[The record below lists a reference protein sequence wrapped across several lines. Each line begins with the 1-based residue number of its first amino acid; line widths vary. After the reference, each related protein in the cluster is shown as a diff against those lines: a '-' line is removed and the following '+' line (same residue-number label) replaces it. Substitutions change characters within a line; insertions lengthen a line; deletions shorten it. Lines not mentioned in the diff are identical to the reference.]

1 MHSSSPRGTSKYF
14 DNSDNGDERIFSI
27 RTENNKQSLIKKK
40 YQFTVQQIDND
51 EQIEDINLLFDD
63 RQLKIINDLSFV
75 QNAKIKE
82 KAKRPSIS
90 RKMSVMIQKKEQEEK
105 QPSCSYIKV
114 FTQEDRIR
122 IVWDLFTMLVIF
134 LAILI
139 LPVDISFNIQ
149 STFLDDFN
157 LFSLAVFTLDIFIN
171 FNTAFQHK
179 GQYVYDR
186 QLIIQNYLKWWF
198 WIDVVSTFPFDLIVE
213 AATSSV
219 EQVDE
224 DELTQ
229 EQSQAQKDSLVQ
241 TMKLIRILKFF
252 RLIKII
258 RLLRVLKL
266 KQLFN
271 KLEDYID
278 INGSVVT
285 IYQLLKLT
293 FIMLFVAHWLAC
305 IWHFI
310 AEQEN
315 SSNGYSWLQ
324 ATNLAG
330 NQWYIKY
337 VASVYWA
344 TATMTTV
351 GYGDIVPVTSVE
363 KLFGIIVMLLA
374 CCVFAYIMNSI
385 GGIFVK
391 LDTNEKTIRLRLGQ
405 ANQFLKSNEIPKDLQ
420 ARVRKYLEYKYET
433 ESSQVNEKDA
443 LSVLSSTLK
452 DEVLQNVNTSLIKQS
467 ALFNSGKFE
476 REILSQLPYLL
487 EEQIYGP
494 EECIFLEGIDPIEKE
509 NGNNIQDRNLYFLN
523 QGQVLICIQ
532 KTITCLKII
541 EGGATFGELA
551 FFTDKPRSASAYTL
565 NFVYVQILNKKK
577 FFEKLKLN
585 SNQNQIYLMNK
596 HIVEINNDYTPLG
609 QCCFACQS
617 ASHFAYECPKLHY
630 AISQERRLEII
641 KEEQNN
647 QAQHLKLFNKQFI
660 RQSRRIKYN
669 SRANSQLTN
678 IVADEIKFVYNHI
691 RESEDEFQTQLNQS
705 NCDEEED
712 ENPFKISAKGQL
724 PYFSEENNIDR
735 MCNFPL
741 FFPNYNYDK
750 IILSYNQFTKE
761 KVSQHI
767 SGNKPQTTKKNRSHR
782 VSRSHSAE
790 RAEYFQKLEEKC
802 FAEQ

>member
-1 MHSSSPRGTSKYF
+1 MHSSSPRWRSKNF
-14 DNSDNGDERIFSI
+14 DNSDLGDERIFSI
-27 RTENNKQSLIKKK
+27 RTENNKQSLIKRK
-40 YQFTVQQIDND
+40 YQFTVQQMDND

-75 QNAKIKE
+75 QTAKVKE
-82 KAKRPSIS
+82 KAKRASIS

-105 QPSCSYIKV
+105 QPSCSYIQV
-114 FTQEDRIR
+114 FTQEDKIR
-122 IVWDLFTMLVIF
+122 IVWDIITMLVIF

-139 LPVDISFNIQ
+139 LPVEISFNVE

-179 GQYVYDR
+179 GQYVFDR
-186 QLIIQNYLKWWF
+186 SLIVQNYLKMWF

-219 EQVDE
+219 VQVDE

-229 EQSQAQKDSLVQ
+229 EQSKVQKDSLVQ
-241 TMKLIRILKFF
+241 TMKLLRILKFF

-266 KQLFN
+266 KQLFA

-278 INGSVVT
+278 ISGSVIT

-315 SSNGYSWLQ
+315 SSSGYSWLQ
-324 ATNLAG
+324 ATELAEQ
-330 NQWYIKY
+330 QWYIKY

-391 LDTNEKTIRLRLGQ
+391 LDTNEKTIRLKLGQ

-476 REILSQLPYLL
+476 KEILSQLPYLL

-494 EECIFLEGIDPIEKE
+494 EECIFMEGIDPIEKE

-532 KTITCLKII
+532 RTITCLKII

-585 SNQNQIYLMNK
+585 NNQNQIYLMNK

-609 QCCFACQS
+609 QCCFACGNSQ
-617 ASHFAYECPKLHY
+617 HFAYECPKLHY
-630 AISQERRLEII
+630 VINQEQGLEII
-641 KEEQNN
+641 KEEQCN
-647 QAQHLKLFNKQFI
+647 QEKNQKIFNRQFI
-660 RQSRRIKYN
+660 RQNKRVKYN

-678 IVADEIKFVYNHI
+678 IVADEIKFVYNHN
-691 RESEDEFQTQLNQS
+691 REGEDEFQIQSNQS
-705 NCDEEED
+705 NGIEEEE
-712 ENPFKISAKGQL
+712 ENPLKISVKGQL
-724 PYFSEENNIDR
+724 PYFSEETDIDR
-735 MCNFPL
+735 ICSFSL
-741 FFPNYNYDK
+741 FFPSYNYDK
-750 IILSYNQFTKE
+750 IIQQYNQFTPEKRKE
-761 KVSQHI
+761 IIKR
-767 SGNKPQTTKKNRSHR
+767 NNQTIKKNRSHR
-782 VSRSHSAE
+782 VSQSHSAE
-790 RAEYFQKLEEKC
+790 RAEYFKKLEEKC

>member
-1 MHSSSPRGTSKYF
+1 MQSSSPRGTSKNF
-14 DNSDNGDERIFSI
+14 ENSDIGDERIFSI

-75 QNAKIKE
+75 QTAKIKD
-82 KAKRPSIS
+82 KAKRASIS

-122 IVWDLFTMLVIF
+122 IIWDLFTMLVIF

-139 LPVDISFNIQ
+139 LPVDISFNIE

-157 LFSLAVFTLDIFIN
+157 LFSLAVFTLDIIIN

-219 EQVDE
+219 VEVDE
-224 DELTQ
+224 DELTK

-241 TMKLIRILKFF
+241 TMKLLRILKFF

-266 KQLFN
+266 KQLFT

-278 INGSVVT
+278 ISGSVVT

-315 SSNGYSWLQ
+315 SSDGYSWLQ
-324 ATNLAG
+324 ATSLAE
-330 NQWYIKY
+330 NEWYIKY

-467 ALFNSGKFE
+467 VLFNSGKFE
-476 REILSQLPYLL
+476 KEILSQLPYLL

-541 EGGATFGELA
+541 EDGATFGELA

-617 ASHFAYECPKLHY
+617 MSHFAYECPKLHY
-630 AISQERRLEII
+630 VINEEKRFEII
-641 KEEQNN
+641 KEEQSN
-647 QAQHLKLFNKQFI
+647 QEQNLKIFNKQFI
-660 RQSRRIKYN
+660 RQNKRIKYN

-678 IVADEIKFVYNHI
+678 IVADEIKFVYNNIH
-691 RESEDEFQTQLNQS
+691 ESEDELQIQLNQS
-705 NCDEEED
+705 NSAEEED
-712 ENPFKISAKGQL
+712 ENPFKISTKGQL

-750 IILSYNQFTKE
+750 IISSYNQFTKD
-761 KVSQHI
+761 KINQQI
-767 SGNKPQTTKKNRSHR
+767 TGKKNQMIKKNRSHR

>member
-1 MHSSSPRGTSKYF
+1 MHSSSPRWTSKNF
-14 DNSDNGDERIFSI
+14 DNSNVEDERIFSI
-27 RTENNKQSLIKKK
+27 RTENNKQSLIKRK
-40 YQFTVQQIDND
+40 YLFTVQQIDND
-51 EQIEDINLLFDD
+51 EQIDDINLLFDD

-75 QNAKIKE
+75 QAAKLKE
-82 KAKRPSIS
+82 KAKRASIS

-122 IVWDLFTMLVIF
+122 IVWDLFTMFVIF
-134 LAILI
+134 FAILI
-139 LPVDISFNIQ
+139 LPVDISFNIESQ
-149 STFLDDFN
+149 FLEDFN
-157 LFSLAVFTLDIFIN
+157 LFSLTVFTLDIFIN

-186 QLIIQNYLKWWF
+186 TLIFQNYLKWWF

-213 AATSSV
+213 AATSGV
-219 EQVDE
+219 VQVDE
-224 DELTQ
+224 DELNQ
-229 EQSQAQKDSLVQ
+229 QQSQAQKDSLVQ
-241 TMKLIRILKFF
+241 TMKLLRILKFF

-266 KQLFN
+266 KQLFA

-278 INGSVVT
+278 ISGSVIT

-315 SSNGYSWLQ
+315 SSSGYSWLQ
-324 ATNLAG
+324 ATELAEQ
-330 NQWYIKY
+330 QWYIKY

-391 LDTNEKTIRLRLGQ
+391 LDTNEKTIRLKLGQ

-452 DEVLQNVNTSLIKQS
+452 DEVLQNVNTTLIKQS
-467 ALFNSGKFE
+467 VLFNSGKFE
-476 REILSQLPYLL
+476 KEILSQLPYLL

-509 NGNNIQDRNLYFLN
+509 NGINIQDRNLYFLN

-541 EGGATFGELA
+541 EGGATFGELG

-585 SNQNQIYLMNK
+585 NNQHQIYLMNK

-609 QCCFACQS
+609 QRCFACENV
-617 ASHFAYECPKLHY
+617 SHFAYECPKLHY
-630 AISQERRLEII
+630 SINQEKRLEII
-641 KEEQNN
+641 KEEQQN
-647 QAQHLKLFNKQFI
+647 QEQHLKIFNKQFI
-660 RQSRRIKYN
+660 RQHKRIKYN

-678 IVADEIKFVYNHI
+678 IVADEIKFVYNHN
-691 RESEDEFQTQLNQS
+691 REGEDDLYIQPNQTNSL
-705 NCDEEED
+705 EEED
-712 ENPFKISAKGQL
+712 ENPLKISEKRQL
-724 PYFSEENNIDR
+724 PYFLEEIEVDR
-735 MCNFPL
+735 MCYFSL
-741 FFPNYNYDK
+741 YFPNYNYDK
-750 IILSYNQFTKE
+750 IVLQYNQYIKE
-761 KVSQHI
+761 RINQEVL
-767 SGNKPQTTKKNRSHR
+767 GKKNQTNKKIRSHR

>member
-1 MHSSSPRGTSKYF
+1 MNPSSPHWRSQNI
-14 DNSDNGDERIFSI
+14 DNSDLVDERIYSI
-27 RTENNKQSLIKKK
+27 RTDNNKQSLLKKK
-40 YQFTVQQIDND
+40 YQCIAQQLDND

-75 QNAKIKE
+75 QTAKIKE
-82 KAKRPSIS
+82 KAGRASIS
-90 RKMSVMIQKKEQEEK
+90 RKMSVMIQNKEQEEK
-105 QPSCSYIKV
+105 QPSCSYIQV
-114 FTQEDRIR
+114 FTQEDKIR
-122 IVWDLFTMLVIF
+122 IVWDVFTMLVIF

-139 LPVDISFNIQ
+139 LPVEISFNVE
-149 STFLDDFN
+149 SSFLDDFN
-157 LFSLAVFTLDIFIN
+157 IFSLSVFTLDIFIN

-179 GQYVYDR
+179 GQYVFDR
-186 QLIIQNYLKWWF
+186 KLIMQNYLKWWF

-219 EQVDE
+219 VKVEE
-224 DELTQ
+224 DELDQ
-229 EQSQAQKDSLVQ
+229 QQNKSQKDSLVQ
-241 TMKLIRILKFF
+241 TMKLLRILKFF

-258 RLLRVLKL
+258 RLLRLLKL
-266 KQLFN
+266 KQLFA

-278 INGSVVT
+278 ISGSVIT

-315 SSNGYSWLQ
+315 SSSGYSWLQ
-324 ATNLAG
+324 ATELTE
-330 NQWYIKY
+330 QYWYIKY

-391 LDTNEKTIRLRLGQ
+391 LDTNEKTIRLKLGQ

-467 ALFNSGKFE
+467 AFFNSGKFE
-476 REILSQLPYLL
+476 KEILSQLPYLL

-565 NFVYVQILNKKK
+565 NFVYVQVLNKKQ

-585 SNQNQIYLMNK
+585 SSQNQIYLMNK

-609 QCCFACQS
+609 QCCFACMS
-617 ASHFAYECPKLHY
+617 SSHFAYECPKLHY
-630 AISQERRLEII
+630 VINEEKKLEII
-641 KEEQNN
+641 KEEQIN
-647 QAQHLKLFNKQFI
+647 QENSLKIFNRQYI
-660 RQSRRIKYN
+660 RQSKRVKYN

-678 IVADEIKFVYNHI
+678 VVADEIKFVYNHI
-691 RESEDEFQTQLNQS
+691 REGEDDLLIQS
-705 NCDEEED
+705 NRSNGTEEED
-712 ENPFKISAKGQL
+712 DNPFKMSVKGQL
-724 PYFSEENNIDR
+724 VQFSEETDIDR
-735 MCNFPL
+735 MCKFPL

-750 IILSYNQFTKE
+750 IIQTYNQFTPENRKE
-761 KVSQHI
+761 IVKNNNQVIQ
-767 SGNKPQTTKKNRSHR
+767 KNRSH
-782 VSRSHSAE
+782 RSHSAE
-790 RAEYFQKLEEKC
+790 RAQYFQRLEEKC